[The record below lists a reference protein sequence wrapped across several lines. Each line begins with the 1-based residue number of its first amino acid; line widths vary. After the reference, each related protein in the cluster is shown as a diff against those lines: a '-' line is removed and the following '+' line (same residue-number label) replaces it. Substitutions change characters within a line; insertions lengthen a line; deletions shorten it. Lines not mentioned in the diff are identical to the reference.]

1 MKRRGRALAHRY
13 GRGWFG
19 FTDDVRSSPETKARD
34 RTVPQIAAFLD
45 RAGYV
50 SPFANAGMLY
60 DSGKSL
66 EDVKRLAAANRLA
79 EFAVFRAS

>member
-1 MKRRGRALAHRY
+1 MRRRGRALARRY

-19 FTDDVRSSPETKARD
+19 FGPDVRSSPETQARD
-34 RTVPQIAAFLD
+34 RVLPQIAAFLD
-45 RAGYV
+45 RSGYV

-66 EDVKRLAAANRLA
+66 DDVKRLAAAGRLID
-79 EFAVFRAS
+79 FGVFRAS